1 MGAAI
6 SGKKVAGFAINGKVV
21 AGLAKNGVVIWRKPS
36 DGYPELIVNGGFE
49 DGLTG
54 WTVINTGQIISD
66 ATSDGVITAA
76 YEGSRWFKSTTNNGG
91 VQQTVTVE
99 PGATYHIQFAYGSAV
114 AGRQNYV
121 YLRNASNNVLLFQKW
136 TTSTIKGWHFI
147 EFDYTIP
154 ANVTSLTIQICE
166 TVWGRFDAVSMRR
179 NK

>member
-6 SGKKVAGFAINGKVV
+6 SGKKVAGFAINGKIV

-54 WTVINTGQIISD
+54 WTVVGSGQVI
-66 ATSDGVITAA
+66 TSDTGIPQTP
-76 YEGSRWFKSTTNNGG
+76 YEGSRYFKGLASKAG
-91 VQQTVTVE
+91 VKQTVTVE
-99 PGATYHIQFAYGSAV
+99 PGASYHIRYAYGA
-114 AGRQNYV
+114 AIKGRQSYV
-121 YLRNASNNVLLFQKW
+121 FLYNGGTLIGQKW
-136 TTSTIKGWHFI
+136 TTATVAGWQLV

-154 ANVTSLTIQICE
+154 ANVTRLTIQICE
-166 TVWGRFDAVSMRR
+166 TAWGRFDAVSMRR